1 MAADRRG
8 DRASL
13 RQLLG
18 LLPLAGRPL
27 VAGLVAMAVLQVV
40 IPLSVISTTGTL
52 FGRVT
57 AGAGLAGVA
66 GPLLTLA
73 ALFGIQQVQGPAS
86 NVLWYRATSRIDGSI
101 RTRAMEA
108 AARPPGLE
116 LLEDQAVQDLLPLAA
131 GKPLPFRFATPGGAA
146 VAVIG
151 LTARLF
157 LGLGAA
163 VLVARFSV
171 PLAALLLVTTA
182 VLRRLS
188 HGIALRQALAFEDRI
203 PSYRLAGYFSG
214 LALEPASAK
223 EMRVFGLSGWARGR
237 HRRAWDEV
245 TADMSAVRHR
255 SFRRQAGYHL
265 LATPVH
271 AVVFM
276 GVGLAAVD
284 GRLELGALAVV
295 LQAARQLID
304 LGILTGD
311 DYQIDFG
318 SASVPAAVEL
328 ERRSS
333 EAVTATPAGT
343 RTAAGLPVRDIRFEQ
358 LTFTYPG
365 AGRPVFDGLD
375 LVVPAGTS
383 MAIEG
388 ANGAGKTTLVKLLA
402 RLYEPTGGR
411 ILVDGVDVRELD
423 VDGWRSRLAVIF
435 QDFVRY
441 ELSAADNVGF
451 GGLPLLG
458 DRHAL
463 RSAAAR
469 AGTLERIEELA
480 KGWDTVLARAYTD
493 GCDLSGGEWQRIA
506 LARALLA
513 VDAGATV
520 LALDEPTA
528 NLDVRAEAEL
538 FDRFLG
544 LTSGL
549 TTLLVSH
556 RFSTVRRADRICVLE
571 HGRVVELGG
580 HDELVAVGGCYA
592 RMFGLQ
598 AARFD
603 G

>member
-1 MAADRRG
+1 MAG
-8 DRASL
+8 DGGRERASI
-13 RQLLG
+13 RQLLA
-18 LLPLAGRPL
+18 LLPEAGRPL
-27 VAGLVAMAVLQVV
+27 VTALVLTVAVQVV
-40 IPLSVISTTGTL
+40 VPLGVISTTGTL
-52 FGRVT
+52 VGRVT
-57 AGAGLAGVA
+57 GGAGLAGVT
-66 GPLLTLA
+66 GPLLALA
-73 ALFGIQQVQGPAS
+73 ALFGTQQLAGAVS
-86 NVLWYRATSRIDGSI
+86 NALYHRATSRIDGSL
-101 RTRAMEA
+101 RVRAMEA
-108 AARPPGLE
+108 AAQPPGVE
-116 LLEDQAVQDLLPLAA
+116 LLEDQAVQDLVPVAA
-131 GKPLPFRFATPGGAA
+131 GKPLPFRSATPGGAA

-151 LTARLF
+151 VTGRLV

-163 VLVARFSV
+163 VMVARFSV
-171 PLAALLLVTTA
+171 PLAALLLVATFG
-182 VLRRLS
+182 LRRVS
-188 HGIALRQALAFEDRI
+188 HRIALRQALAFEDRI
-203 PSYRLAGYFSG
+203 PAYRLAGYFSG

-223 EMRVFGLSGWARGR
+223 EMRVFGLGGWARER
-237 HRRAWDEV
+237 HRRAWNEV
-245 TADMSAVRHR
+245 TGDMSMVRRR
-255 SFRRQAGYHL
+255 SCRRQVTYHL
-265 LATPVH
+265 LAAPVH
-271 AVVFM
+271 GLVFV

-284 GRLELGALAVV
+284 GQLELGALAVV
-295 LQAARQLID
+295 LQAARQIID

-311 DYQIDFG
+311 DYQMDFG
-318 SASVPAAVEL
+318 SASVPASVEL
-328 ERRSS
+328 ERRSAA
-333 EAVTATPAGT
+333 AVAATPAGT
-343 RTAAGLPVRDIRFEQ
+343 RPATGLPVQEIRFDG
-358 LTFTYPG
+358 LVFAYPG

-383 MAIEG
+383 MAIVG

-441 ELSAADNVGF
+441 ELSAADNVGL
-451 GGLPLLG
+451 GGVPLLG
-458 DRHAL
+458 NREAL
-463 RSAAAR
+463 RTAAAR
-469 AGTLERIEELA
+469 AGTLERIEALP
-480 KGWDTVLARAYTD
+480 KGWDTVLARGYTE

-580 HDELVAVGGCYA
+580 HDELIAAGGGYA